1 MSETTKVNYRFG
13 IVSYDVITDP
23 DLSMKAKAVYSILCI
38 YANKNRKCW
47 PSIATIAD
55 TSGVSYRT
63 ITRALREL
71 KNKKYIKR
79 EKGLFIL
86 T

>member
-1 MSETTKVNYRFG
+1 LSKKIKINYRFG